1 MKTMYITL
9 TPGQSKGKTTLSI
22 EQAIK
27 ELEKYRDSLIR
38 KNDVFIHR
46 LAEIGVTAAE
56 QRLATGEGDTD
67 RDCRFSMVFK
77 TTAGICEG
85 QIIISSTPKT
95 DELGRRFYPHLAW
108 EFGAGIYYNNG
119 NANPKSKEFGMGVG
133 TFPMQEHALD
143 DYWWYRDD
151 DGTLR
156 MSKGTQATMPMY
168 NASKEI
174 IQQIET
180 IAREVFSGQ

>member
-1 MKTMYITL
+1 MKTIRVSLSNSKSITD
-9 TPGQSKGKTTLSI
+9 
-22 EQAIK
+22 AIA
-27 ELEKYRDSLIR
+27 ELEKYRDSLTR
-38 KNDVFIHR
+38 KNEVFIKR

-56 QRLATGEGDTD
+56 NRLATGEGDTD
-67 RDCRFSMVFK
+67 RNARFSMLFR
-77 TTAGICEG
+77 TTEGIVEG
-85 QIIISSTPKT
+85 QIIISSTPKV
-95 DELGRRFYPHLAW
+95 DELGRKFYPHLAW

-119 NANPKSKEFGMGVG
+119 NANPKASEFGMGVG
-133 TFPMQEHALD
+133 TFPRQEHALD

-151 DGTLR
+151 DGTLHL
-156 MSKGTQATMPMY
+156 SKGTQATMPMY